1 MEIRTCCET
10 FPEQQSRPA
19 RIPCVRKLRTKV
31 FNTKL
36 TITLKTLIRH
46 SRSSSS
52 FLYLEKCRTHL
63 VSLIK
68 VEGLLVPYIVINFD
82 IINSSG
88 TSVQRYIFL
97 LCLLI
102 REDIY
107 MEYNSINSHLVKQ
120 INIYLVKEYYQCYK
134 EVRACTAA
142 MPMHLGTDPRNHF

>member
-19 RIPCVRKLRTKV
+19 RIPCVRKLRTKG
-31 FNTKL
+31 FNMKL

-88 TSVQRYIFL
+88 TSVQRYIYFYYVYSYV
-97 LCLLI
+97 

-107 MEYNSINSHLVKQ
+107 MEYNSINSHLVK
-120 INIYLVKEYYQCYK
+120 
-134 EVRACTAA
+134 
-142 MPMHLGTDPRNHF
+142 